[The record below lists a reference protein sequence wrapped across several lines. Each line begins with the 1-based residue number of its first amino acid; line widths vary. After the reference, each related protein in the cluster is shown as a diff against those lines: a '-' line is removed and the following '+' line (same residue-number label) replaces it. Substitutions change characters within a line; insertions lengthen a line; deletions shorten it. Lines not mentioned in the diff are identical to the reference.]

1 MGPQAIVQLRIDLIR
16 QHHHIGVPQY
26 LGHSFQIFPLHHRAG
41 GVIREGHDHQLG
53 PGGDGRLQGVGAQAE
68 LVLLAAGH
76 MDRNAAGQGGDG
88 LVAHEAGLRD
98 DHLIPGLDQGAD
110 AHVNGFAAAH
120 RHQDLPY
127 GVVPQ
132 AHAPLQ
138 IAADLGPQL
147 L

>member
-53 PGGDGRLQGVGAQAE
+53 AGGDGRLQGVGTQPE
-68 LVLLAAGH
+68 LVLLTAGH

-88 LVAHEAGLRD
+88 LVAHKAGLWD

-120 RHQDLPY
+120 RHQDLPH